1 VEAWRL
7 MATARPAA
15 RAPMRG
21 RTKFA
26 LVLLVLMAVAA
37 VVIWRRSA
45 GISLVEEVADMNK
58 ELISIDAE
66 RRIIER
72 NLREAMGRQRVV
84 SEAERRL
91 GMHVATEGQTR
102 TLADSG
108 SVR

>member
-1 VEAWRL
+1 
-7 MATARPAA
+7 
-15 RAPMRG
+15 MRG

-26 LVLLVLMAVAA
+26 LGLVVLMSVAA
-37 VVIWRRSA
+37 VVIWRRSEGNGLA
-45 GISLVEEVADMNK
+45 KEVLAMNR

-72 NLREAMGRQRVV
+72 NLREAVGRQRVV

-102 TLADSG
+102 TLTDSS
-108 SVR
+108 SVP

>member
-1 VEAWRL
+1 
-7 MATARPAA
+7 
-15 RAPMRG
+15 MRG

-26 LVLLVLMAVAA
+26 LGLVMLMSVAA
-37 VVIWRRSA
+37 VVIWRRSEGNGLA
-45 GISLVEEVADMNK
+45 KEVLEMNR

-72 NLREAMGRQRVV
+72 NLREAVGRQRVV

-102 TLADSG
+102 TLTDSS
-108 SVR
+108 SVP

>member
-1 VEAWRL
+1 
-7 MATARPAA
+7 MATARRRA
-15 RAPMRG
+15 RGPMRG

-26 LVLLVLMAVAA
+26 LGLVVLMSVAA
-37 VVIWRRSA
+37 VVIWRRSEGNA
-45 GISLVEEVADMNK
+45 LAKEVRDMNR

-72 NLREAMGRQRVV
+72 NLREAVGRQRVV

-102 TLADSG
+102 TVTDSS
-108 SVR
+108 SVP

>member
-1 VEAWRL
+1 
-7 MATARPAA
+7 
-15 RAPMRG
+15 MRG

-26 LVLLVLMAVAA
+26 LGLVMLMSVAA
-37 VVIWRRSA
+37 VVIWRRSEGNGLA
-45 GISLVEEVADMNK
+45 KEVLEMNR

-102 TLADSG
+102 TLTDSS
-108 SVR
+108 SVP

>member
-1 VEAWRL
+1 
-7 MATARPAA
+7 MATAR
-15 RAPMRG
+15 RRTRGPMRG

-26 LVLLVLMAVAA
+26 LGLVVLMSVSA
-37 VVIWRRSA
+37 VVIWRRSE
-45 GISLVEEVADMNK
+45 GIALAKEVRDMNR

-102 TLADSG
+102 TLADSA

>member
-1 VEAWRL
+1 
-7 MATARPAA
+7 MATAR
-15 RAPMRG
+15 RRTRGPMRG

-26 LVLLVLMAVAA
+26 LGLVVLMSVAA
-37 VVIWRRSA
+37 VVIWRRSE
-45 GISLVEEVADMNK
+45 GIALAKEVRDMNR

-102 TLADSG
+102 TLADSA
-108 SVR
+108 SVP

>member
-1 VEAWRL
+1 
-7 MATARPAA
+7 
-15 RAPMRG
+15 MRG

-26 LVLLVLMAVAA
+26 LGLVVLMSVAA
-37 VVIWRRSA
+37 VVIWRRSEGNA
-45 GISLVEEVADMNK
+45 LAKEVRDMNR

-72 NLREAMGRQRVV
+72 NLREAVGRQHVV

-102 TLADSG
+102 TVTDSS
-108 SVR
+108 SVP